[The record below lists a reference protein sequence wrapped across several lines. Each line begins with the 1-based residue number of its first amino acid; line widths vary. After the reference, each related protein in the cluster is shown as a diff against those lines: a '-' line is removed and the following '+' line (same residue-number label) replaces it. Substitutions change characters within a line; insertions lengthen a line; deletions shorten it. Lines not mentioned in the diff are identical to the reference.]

1 MPALAVAMT
10 TARIPFSS
18 CQRWSGSSER
28 ARVKCTSGARPDLLG
43 DPVHVGDL
51 LLVTDDL
58 DGRPH
63 VLDHLGVRL
72 PLLHHA

>member
-1 MPALAVAMT
+1 MPMLGVAMT
-10 TARIPFSS
+10 TASILISS
-18 CQRWSGSSER
+18 CQLRDVSSGFKSRS
-28 ARVKCTSGARPDLLG
+28 RPCWHLLG

-51 LLVTDDL
+51 FLVTDDL

>member
-1 MPALAVAMT
+1 MPTLAVAI
-10 TARIPFSS
+10 AGCCHGNSQHCS
-18 CQRWSGSSER
+18 SGSSER
-28 ARVKCTSGARPDLLG
+28 ARVKSTSQTRPDLLG

-51 LLVTDDL
+51 LLVADDL